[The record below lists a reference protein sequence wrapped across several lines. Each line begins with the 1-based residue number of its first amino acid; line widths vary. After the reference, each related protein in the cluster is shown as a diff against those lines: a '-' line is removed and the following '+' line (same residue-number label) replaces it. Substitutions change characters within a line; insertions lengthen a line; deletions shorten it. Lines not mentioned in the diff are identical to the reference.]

1 MAKRKTV
8 WEDCDI
14 LVVGGGMAGT
24 GGTIKD
30 SGTAT
35 RYYYTVSGY
44 WNSSWFNYSCSV
56 NRIKL

>member
-30 SGTAT
+30 SGTANAT
-35 RYYYTVSGY
+35 ITQLAAIGTAAGSITV
-44 WNSSWFNYSCSV
+44 V
-56 NRIKL
+56 A